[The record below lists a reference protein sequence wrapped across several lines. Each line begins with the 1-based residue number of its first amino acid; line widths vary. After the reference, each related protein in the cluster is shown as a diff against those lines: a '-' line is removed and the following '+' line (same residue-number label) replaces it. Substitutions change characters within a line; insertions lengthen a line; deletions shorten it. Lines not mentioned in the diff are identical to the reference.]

1 MQLNQR
7 RLFFFFF
14 FFFFKYLFQCVIFK
28 IFKKST
34 IFSFFFIF
42 FTFFFHL
49 AEKMRRPFFTK
60 NEILQNF
67 YNFYNFLQFLQFL
80 QNFYK
85 FYKIFTNSQNL
96 FYTLLISVINKYNIR
111 NHLWLKLLLIVLHFK
126 NF

>member
-7 RLFFFFF
+7 RVLFFFFF
-14 FFFFKYLFQCVIFK
+14 FFFWYLFQCVIFK

-67 YNFYNFLQFLQFL
+67 YKIYKIYKIL
-80 QNFYK
+80 QNL
-85 FYKIFTNSQNL
+85 QNL
-96 FYTLLISVINKYNIR
+96 FFTLLISVINKYIIR
-111 NHLWLKLLLIVLHFK
+111 NHLGLK
-126 NF
+126 